1 MPRVKRMCARG
12 LGVYT
17 FNDKACIHRVPF
29 GNIYNTHNMSSSTVC
44 SGDRR
49 EGFIV
54 CHHVRIL
61 YIYIINA
68 RTVVAEDRHDRASF
82 DGYMHILLYYILWP
96 LDLYIYIKIYYIYII
111 YTPVR
116 TMCGC
121 CCVRHSDDDDFFL
134 RW

>member
-29 GNIYNTHNMSSSTVC
+29 GNIYNTHNMSSSSTVC

-54 CHHVRIL
+54 CHALYVYNI
-61 YIYIINA
+61 YIYVQIINT
-68 RTVVAEDRHDRASF
+68 RTVVADDRHDRASF
-82 DGYMHILLYYILWP
+82 DGYMHILLYYTLWTYIL
-96 LDLYIYIKIYYIYII
+96 
-111 YTPVR
+111 YTR
-116 TMCGC
+116 
-121 CCVRHSDDDDFFL
+121 R
-134 RW
+134 